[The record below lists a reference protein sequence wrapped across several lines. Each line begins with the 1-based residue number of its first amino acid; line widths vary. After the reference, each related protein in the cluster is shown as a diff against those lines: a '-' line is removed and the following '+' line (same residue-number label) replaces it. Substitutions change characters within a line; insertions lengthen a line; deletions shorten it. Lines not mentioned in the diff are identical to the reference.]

1 MTNIREETR
10 VPNILPL
17 SIKSTPFYI
26 RILQIRL
33 HARELEGLET
43 AVYFGCITPEQAA
56 AIVKKSHTE
65 KQNAE

>member
-1 MTNIREETR
+1 MPNIR
-10 VPNILPL
+10 PP

-43 AVYFGCITPEQAA
+43 AVHFGCITPEQAA
-56 AIVKKSHTE
+56 DIVKKSHMET
-65 KQNAE
+65 KNAE